1 MKTLTINEEKRK
13 LIAPLFEKQQYAKN
27 CITVSEIKALVTD
40 KFDSDKVAGELEEKN
55 FNNPDSK
62 YYNMTKEQIL
72 TSWNNKAKESM
83 NYGKLLDE
91 AAKHILEKRDEDE
104 YEMFL
109 LDNCFD
115 DDVKFASEVNA
126 MNWFISSCSANGIE
140 YIAREIPI
148 KYDIPNTDWSVK
160 GRIDCL
166 LYNKKT
172 NKYIIID
179 WKTDDTIDTVP
190 NRWTKQCL
198 GAASQLL
205 QLNGHTYTLQIYAY
219 KMALLHSVLKGVDSN
234 NIQCFIVNCPKYKVD
249 DEQHLYRCYPAQFD
263 YNEAQ
268 LEKIFA
274 FCAKKKAILGKNALT
289 R

>member
-1 MKTLTINEEKRK
+1 MKTLTINEEGRK

-27 CITVSEIKALVTD
+27 CITVSEIKTLVTD

-55 FNNPDSK
+55 FNNHDSK
-62 YYNMTKEQIL
+62 YYNMTKAQIL
-72 TSWNNKAKESM
+72 ESWSNKAKESM

-91 AAKHILEKRDEDE
+91 AAEHILEKRDEDE

-115 DDVKFASEVNA
+115 DDMKFASEVNA
-126 MNWFISSCSANGIE
+126 LNDFISSCEANGIE
-140 YIAREIPI
+140 YISREIPI

-190 NRWTKQCL
+190 NRWTKPCL
-198 GAASQLL
+198 GTASQFL

-219 KMALLHSVLKGVDSN
+219 KMALLQSALKDVEPS
-234 NIQCFIVNCPKYKVD
+234 NIQCFIVNCPKYKT
-249 DEQHLYRCYPAQFD
+249 DEQHLYRCYPAQAD

-274 FCAKKKAILGKNALT
+274 FCAKKKALLNKKN
-289 R
+289 